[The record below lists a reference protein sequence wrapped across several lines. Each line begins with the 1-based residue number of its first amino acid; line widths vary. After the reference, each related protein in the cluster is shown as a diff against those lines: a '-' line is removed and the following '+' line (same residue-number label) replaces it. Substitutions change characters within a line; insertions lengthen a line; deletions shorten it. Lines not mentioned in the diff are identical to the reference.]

1 MADLARLKPGECV
14 RLTRPNP
21 DAAPFDPPGSAGP
34 AAIESL
40 ARRAGGGGAGLFVLG
55 THTKKRPHAL
65 TLGRLYDGRLLD
77 AVEFSVD
84 PATARLLK
92 AFGAAP
98 TAAQAG
104 HKPALAFVGS
114 AWEADPA
121 AGAAKSLLLDFLRGR
136 VVTGI
141 NLAGLDRL
149 ILVVA
154 EGGGGSGGRGGGGGG
169 ARLALRQFSLRL
181 KKSGVTTPRVEA
193 AEIGPALDLA
203 IVRHLVGP
211 PDLVKASLRAGV
223 APKKKVSEKDGVVF
237 SGLSTSFPPPTPPPP
252 PKKKE
257 EAHAPSPLSFLLRG
271 DDPTS
276 NHSDTSC
283 LTGVFLRM
291 NAPMQNRRPF
301 CGGGPSGGSLF
312 FLSFL
317 LFWRPPRTATFPL
330 PSRPLPL
337 PLPLSPSLCRK
348 RTRPPPPWTAR
359 SAACTSPART
369 WPAWPWPRP
378 RASSG
383 RGGRRRRGGRRVG
396 GEETRAERRMR
407 AGAVGRS
414 EEGGFPVRRAQ
425 VRGGGGRV
433 T

>member
-252 PKKKE
+252 KKE
-257 EAHAPSPLSFLLRG
+257 RRG
-271 DDPTS
+271 
-276 NHSDTSC
+276 
-283 LTGVFLRM
+283 
-291 NAPMQNRRPF
+291 ARPV
-301 CGGGPSGGSLF
+301 PALF
-312 FLSFL
+312 P
-317 LFWRPPRTATFPL
+317 PPR
-330 PSRPLPL
+330 
-337 PLPLSPSLCRK
+337 
-348 RTRPPPPWTAR
+348 
-359 SAACTSPART
+359 
-369 WPAWPWPRP
+369 
-378 RASSG
+378 
-383 RGGRRRRGGRRVG
+383 
-396 GEETRAERRMR
+396 
-407 AGAVGRS
+407 
-414 EEGGFPVRRAQ
+414 
-425 VRGGGGRV
+425 
-433 T
+433 